1 MKSAIIVFPGT
12 NRERDMAIALEKASG
27 TAPFMVWHK
36 DSEIPDVDLIVVPG
50 GFSYGDYLRAGAMA
64 AHSPVLRSL
73 KEKANKGTPVM
84 GVCNGFQV
92 LTETGLLPGV
102 LMRNAGLKFICRN
115 VGLKVETSQSLFT
128 GGYEDGQVLSIPV
141 AHNDGNYFADNETL
155 DRIEQNGQVAFRFGT
170 AQGQFDLTLEQAGFG
185 GKAAPFQMT
194 APPGPEQAERDLR
207 GRTGDDG
214 IAEDLKHPDHPLKPH
229 QQFGTRP
236 VTGITGLLAGHEP
249 VKLQDEAGA
258 DCLLETQADRDRVA
272 LIRIG
277 RNPGAYLGHELSAFL
292 VEEHLIARGGGDHVL
307 RPIAQR
313 RSIIA
318 EIGGREQDAG
328 RDQRA
333 SGERIPGRR
342 GKPVYG
348 PGSVDV

>member
-12 NRERDMAIALEKASG
+12 NRERDMAIALEQASG
-27 TAPFMVWHK
+27 KAPLMVWHK

-73 KEKANKGTPVM
+73 KEKAAKGTPVM

-155 DRIEQNGQVAFRFGT
+155 DRIEQNGQVAFRYVDEDG
-170 AQGQFDLTLEQAGFG
+170 A
-185 GKAAPFQMT
+185 MT
-194 APPGPEQAERDLR
+194 
-207 GRTGDDG
+207 
-214 IAEDLKHPDHPLKPH
+214 
-229 QQFGTRP
+229 
-236 VTGITGLLAGHEP
+236 
-249 VKLQDEAGA
+249 EAGNPNGSA
-258 DCLLETQADRDRVA
+258 RNIAGVFNKDKTVLGFMPHPENAIDSAVGGTDGRGLFEGLVRA
-272 LIRIG
+272 L
-277 RNPGAYLGHELSAFL
+277 S
-292 VEEHLIARGGGDHVL
+292 
-307 RPIAQR
+307 
-313 RSIIA
+313 
-318 EIGGREQDAG
+318 
-328 RDQRA
+328 
-333 SGERIPGRR
+333 
-342 GKPVYG
+342 
-348 PGSVDV
+348 